1 MVDFVERKSS
11 YVITHI
17 SNRIFNL
24 MSDEIFDNNR
34 GYTYTTDYEKS
45 LSICK
50 KGILIPKSV
59 SHYEDI
65 DKQKQALSTV
75 GVDFCIPEAIMR
87 ENPQSIS
94 IHDLQTIDFRLIK
107 LCDLYMHS
115 EALYKRPELR
125 EAMKKVDKEAIVKN
139 YNDLIEMARV
149 IANCGLDVQF
159 REMSDDG
166 VYALDIEKLSNEA
179 KIVITK

>member
-1 MVDFVERKSS
+1 MKANPESIK
-11 YVITHI
+11 
-17 SNRIFNL
+17 
-24 MSDEIFDNNR
+24 
-34 GYTYTTDYEKS
+34 
-45 LSICK
+45 LSE
-50 KGILIPKSV
+50 L
-59 SHYEDI
+59 
-65 DKQKQALSTV
+65 
-75 GVDFCIPEAIMR
+75 R
-87 ENPQSIS
+87 
-94 IHDLQTIDFRLIK
+94 TIDIRLLK

-115 EALYKRPELR
+115 ETLYKRPELR

-149 IANCGLDVQF
+149 IANRGLDVQF